1 MLPRVTATDMRI
13 ALLFTILPVLPSS
26 STPNVRAGECD
37 WPEFRGPTGQG
48 LSPAS
53 SPPLE
58 WSPNRN
64 VSWRVEIPGKGWSSP
79 IVCGGKIF
87 LTTAQPEA
95 GNGGEQGSQS
105 LRALRFDARSGALDW
120 NVEVFRHE
128 GARIHAK
135 NSHASPTPLS
145 DGERVYVHY
154 GTHGTAAL
162 DFDGRILW
170 TNRELRYEPVHGSGG
185 SPALAGRAIV
195 VHCDGADRQFVAAL
209 DRETGKIL
217 WKKDR
222 PWKPSK
228 GFSFSTPLLIDVGDG
243 KELISPGSGGVVAYD
258 PENGDEIWRV
268 RYGDGYSVVPRPVHG
283 QGLIFVCTGYEDPAL
298 LAIRTGGRG
307 DVTETHVAWR
317 RDRGVPHNP
326 SPLLVGDRLTIV
338 SDRGIA
344 TCLDARTGKELWQRR
359 LGGSMSAS
367 PLAALGR
374 IYFPSE
380 EGETIVLRAEG
391 RGEELARNDLGER
404 TLASP
409 AVAGSAIFI
418 RTEKHLFRI
427 EEPKKSGG

>member
-1 MLPRVTATDMRI
+1 MRTA
-13 ALLFTILPVLPSS
+13 ALATILAIIRPGSASDL
-26 STPNVRAGECD
+26 RAGECD

-48 LSPAS
+48 LAPAS
-53 SPPLE
+53 SLPLE
-58 WSPNRN
+58 WSPSRN
-64 VSWRVEIPGKGWSSP
+64 VTWRVAIPGKGWSSP

-87 LTTAQPEA
+87 LTTAQPA
-95 GNGGEQGSQS
+95 DGDGGEQGSQS
-105 LRALRFDARSGALDW
+105 LRVLRVDASSGALDW

-128 GARIHAK
+128 GARIHTK
-135 NSHASPTPLS
+135 NSHASPTPIS

-162 DFDGRILW
+162 DLDGRILW

-195 VHCDGADRQFVAAL
+195 VLCDGADRQFVAAL
-209 DRETGKIL
+209 DRETGKVI
-217 WKKDR
+217 WRQDR
-222 PWKPSK
+222 PWKPNK
-228 GFSFSTPLLIDVGDG
+228 GFSFSTPLLIEVGG
-243 KELISPGSGGVVAYD
+243 RKELVSPGSEGVVAYD
-258 PENGDEIWRV
+258 PENGNEIWRV
-268 RYGDGYSVVPRPVHG
+268 HYDGGYSVVPRPVHG
-283 QGLIFVCTGYEDPAL
+283 QGLVFVCTGYEDPAL

-307 DVTETHVAWR
+307 DVTKTHIAWR

-326 SPLLVGDRLTIV
+326 SPLLVGDLLTIV
-338 SDRGIA
+338 SDRGVA
-344 TCLDARTGKELWQRR
+344 TCLDARTGKEHWQRR

-367 PLAALGR
+367 PLAAPGR

-380 EGETIVLRAEG
+380 EGETIVLRDEG

-409 AVAGSAIFI
+409 AVVGSAIFI

>member
-1 MLPRVTATDMRI
+1 MRI
-13 ALLFTILPVLPSS
+13 AALSTLLVVLGSAS
-26 STPNVRAGECD
+26 ASDLRAGECD

-48 LSPAS
+48 LSSAS
-53 SPPLE
+53 SLPLE
-58 WSPNRN
+58 WSPDRN
-64 VSWRVEIPGKGWSSP
+64 VAWKVAIPGKGWSSP

-87 LTTAQPEA
+87 LTTAQPAE
-95 GNGGEQGSQS
+95 GNRDEQGSQS
-105 LRALRFDARSGALDW
+105 LRALRLDATSGALEW
-120 NVEVFRHE
+120 NVEVFRHP
-128 GARIHAK
+128 GMRIHTK
-135 NSHASPTPLS
+135 NSHASPTPLF

-162 DFDGRILW
+162 DLDGRILW

-195 VHCDGADRQFVAAL
+195 LLCDGADRQFVAAL
-209 DRETGKIL
+209 DRATGKTL
-217 WKKDR
+217 WRKDR

-228 GFSFSTPLLIDVGDG
+228 GFSFSTPLLIDVGG
-243 KELISPGSGGVVAYD
+243 RKELVSPGSEGVVAYD

-268 RYGDGYSVVPRPVHG
+268 RYEGGYSVVPRPVYG
-283 QGLIFVCTGYEDPAL
+283 QGLVFVCTGYEDPAL
-298 LAIRTGGRG
+298 LAIRPGGRG

-344 TCLDARTGKELWQRR
+344 TCLDARTGKEHWQRR

-367 PLAALGR
+367 PLAAAGR
-374 IYFPSE
+374 IYFLSE
-380 EGETIVLRAEG
+380 EGEAIVLGAEG

-427 EEPKKSGG
+427 EESKKSGG